1 MARRKRLAVVA
12 GAFAAAAAGALL
24 LSTGPHTAAAKPEA
38 HTIYIF
44 VRKSWYD
51 EEGNAAKPGADSVKG
66 RVKVDAVEE
75 DGYPVED
82 PSYTVEYPQGRSA
95 SGEIS
100 EKGPDGVVGT
110 DDDWTIE
117 LNKEHGW
124 GADIWFR
131 ISTDEWPKLRGVEV
145 EELDVPDGYA
155 SEISTDL
162 NLDDD
167 DLDSRDFGHI
177 HVMNRKKPSTV
188 SVDVAKRW
196 NDGDDERGIRPSELT
211 VHLLANGE
219 DTGRELELTA
229 AGPDGAQGT
238 ADDWTSRFE
247 GLEAKRGGSPIEYTV
262 SEDMPEGYRAAGDPE
277 PRQGGFVLTNELV
290 PVTPVD
296 PAEPGKPDEPS
307 DPGGPVDPGTPDVP
321 TAPTGHGKPGTPD
334 GPADPAGSA
343 TTASKKKGGG
353 SDGRSALPKTGDAAE
368 HAVFAAAGA
377 LAVAAGATTA
387 LRRRAERRR

>member
-1 MARRKRLAVVA
+1 MARRKSLAVVA
-12 GAFAAAAAGALL
+12 GAVAAAAAGALL
-24 LSTGPHTAAAKPEA
+24 LSTAPHTAAAKPEA
-38 HTIYIF
+38 HAILID
-44 VRKSWYD
+44 VRKLWYD
-51 EEGNAAKPGADSVKG
+51 EEGKPAKPGADSVRV

-82 PSYTVEYPQGRSA
+82 PWYYLQYPQG
-95 SGEIS
+95 SGQDEIS
-100 EKGPDGVVGT
+100 EEGPDGVVGT
-110 DDDWTIE
+110 DDDWTIV
-117 LNKEHGW
+117 LNEECGW
-124 GADIWFR
+124 GASIWFR
-131 ISTDEWPKLRGVEV
+131 NSTDAWPKLRGVEV

-155 SEISTDL
+155 SEVSTDL
-162 NLDDD
+162 NLDED
-167 DLDSRDFGHI
+167 DLGRRDFGYI
-177 HVMNRKKPSTV
+177 DVINRKRPSTV

-277 PRQGGFVLTNELV
+277 PTQGGFVLTNELV

-296 PAEPGKPDEPS
+296 PAEPGNPDDPS
-307 DPGGPVDPGTPDVP
+307 DPVGPVDPGTPDVP
-321 TAPTGHGKPGTPD
+321 TAPTGPGTPD
-334 GPADPAGSA
+334 DPADPAGSV

-353 SDGRSALPKTGDAAE
+353 SDDADGRSALPKTGDTAE

-387 LRRRAERRR
+387 LRRREERRR